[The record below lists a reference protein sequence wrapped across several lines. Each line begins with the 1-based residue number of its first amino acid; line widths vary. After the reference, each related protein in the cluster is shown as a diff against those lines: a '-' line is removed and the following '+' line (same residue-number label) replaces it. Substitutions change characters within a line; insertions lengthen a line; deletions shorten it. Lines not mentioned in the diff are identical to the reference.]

1 MLPDPEPAGAASVL
15 RADLDACEERMAQE
29 AAGIEAKVQL
39 VSDETGESGSD
50 AVSKSNAT
58 TEPEASPPS
67 STPDDAPCEIEEV
80 PDDGVRYR
88 CDGKCGFV
96 GTFAEVATHEL
107 TCSVVLEQS
116 AGRGNKG
123 GRRETRYACDGEC
136 GFTGSYYEVAAHE
149 ATCPVAAKKSDSAGN
164 QRQVRDVSVKQFRC
178 DRQCG
183 FTGSYD
189 EVAAHEATCS
199 FVAKTPGP
207 ESGAAGVKQFHCDG
221 RCGFIGSFAEV
232 AAHEATCKD
241 AAAAKTTLKPLD
253 VGSAGSAGSAQ
264 KDKTSSPLGGLGSS
278 LKSMSSSM
286 RGDRAPRSPP
296 SQSTSFSTRA
306 AGGGPKKSP
315 APVTD
320 LPRTQDGGQRGK
332 KFQCDGLCGF
342 VGLYAEVAE
351 HEVTCARRLE
361 MLAGADDVKKYR
373 CDGQCGHTGKQS
385 SPAASLPL
393 SLCLGLRLCLYR
405 ISHTGG
411 VHRDLRTSGGT
422 RGDVHC
428 LGCIASAGEFR
439 HDTSGWPC
447 RVGEGSRR
455 PCRLAGLCVCVSVL
469 SASPCVCAYIQAY
482 RIHSATALDGPS
494 LLDWEVAGCDDAV
507 QNVCMCAHQCH
518 TCIHNTY
525 TCKYTQVVVDGNDGN
540 VEKSPS
546 TGASGAPTPTQIL
559 APNNLSVHAK
569 RPASCQPCDGKAAE
583 ELAEM
588 VRQGQ
593 GAEECM
599 TAAGDRTGDLSDS
612 A

>member
-1 MLPDPEPAGAASVL
+1 MSGVRLAFVRIAVRDRARARGTATVGVTRGADASFVAGLQLTDSQLPATVQPAMSPDPEPAGAASVL
-15 RADLDACEERMAQE
+15 RADLDACEARMAQE

-67 STPDDAPCEIEEV
+67 STPDDAPSEIEEV

-88 CDGKCGFV
+88 CDGKCGFA

-123 GRRETRYACDGEC
+123 GRRETRYACDGNC

-164 QRQVRDVSVKQFRC
+164 QQRQVRDVSVKQFRC
-178 DRQCG
+178 DGQCG

-199 FVAKTPGP
+199 FVTKTSGP
-207 ESGAAGVKQFHCDG
+207 EGGAAGVKQFRCDG
-221 RCGFIGSFAEV
+221 QCGFIGSFAEV

-241 AAAAKTTLKPLD
+241 AAAAKTPLKPLD

-264 KDKTSSPLGGLGSS
+264 KDKASSPLGGLGSS
-278 LKSMSSSM
+278 LMSMSSSIK
-286 RGDRAPRSPP
+286 GDKAPRSPP

-306 AGGGPKKSP
+306 AGGVPKKSP

-351 HEVTCARRLE
+351 HEVTCVRRLE
-361 MLAGADDVKKYR
+361 MLEGAADVKKYR
-373 CDGQCGHTGKQS
+373 CDGHCGYVGKCS
-385 SPAASLPL
+385 SPLFLSLSVSVSVSVSVAVCLCLCPSLTRGGYTGTYAQVVAHEATCTVLAASRAPA
-393 SLCLGLRLCLYR
+393 SSDATPAGGPAEWGKDLG
-405 ISHTGG
+405 G
-411 VHRDLRTSGGT
+411 
-422 RGDVHC
+422 
-428 LGCIASAGEFR
+428 
-439 HDTSGWPC
+439 
-447 RVGEGSRR
+447 
-455 PCRLAGLCVCVSVL
+455 LADWQVCVSVCLCVCVS
-469 SASPCVCAYIQAY
+469 ASPCVWGFRRTEFIVQEHWTARATSWTGRWQAVM
-482 RIHSATALDGPS
+482 T
-494 LLDWEVAGCDDAV
+494 LL
-507 QNVCMCAHQCH
+507 
-518 TCIHNTY
+518 
-525 TCKYTQVVVDGNDGN
+525 
-540 VEKSPS
+540 
-546 TGASGAPTPTQIL
+546 
-559 APNNLSVHAK
+559 
-569 RPASCQPCDGKAAE
+569 
-583 ELAEM
+583 
-588 VRQGQ
+588 
-593 GAEECM
+593 
-599 TAAGDRTGDLSDS
+599 
-612 A
+612 